1 MFNFNHTYLDVP
13 LKLLKNKAKSAL
25 DNATENSLIATVEFF
40 LITSIY
46 ILILLVLVKKKII
59 IININSNKQKN
70 QNDDLIGAV
79 DVHEKSVLK
88 PTAKTSSIEFSIL
101 NEKSNKIEYSTCS
114 HKPDQSSDHLTSTH
128 VHDQSSGIS
137 SINSSSV

>member
-40 LITSIY
+40 LVTSIY
-46 ILILLVLVKKKII
+46 ILIFLVLVKKKII
-59 IININSNKQKN
+59 IININSNKQKI
-70 QNDDLIGAV
+70 QNDLIGAV

-88 PTAKTSSIEFSIL
+88 PKAKTSSIEFSIL

-114 HKPDQSSDHLTSTH
+114 HKPDQSSDHLTSTCL
-128 VHDQSSGIS
+128 HDQSSGIS